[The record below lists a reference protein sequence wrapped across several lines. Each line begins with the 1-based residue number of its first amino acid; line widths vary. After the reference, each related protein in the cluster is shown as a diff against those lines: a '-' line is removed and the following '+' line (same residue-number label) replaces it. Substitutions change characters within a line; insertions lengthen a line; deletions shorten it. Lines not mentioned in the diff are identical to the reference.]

1 MLGGGDVDMGDA
13 GSGELANGAE
23 VRNALLD
30 QALGVSLGTSQPY
43 RLPLLETGPALIGR
57 GVDRVPATGF
67 APLPSLLEQRL
78 RAQAIATAS
87 APGAAPAP
95 AVGGGGGLPSAVLR
109 GQVGVGA
116 EPMSRTTSA
125 AGSELGEG
133 PGSRRGRQGRLV

>member
-1 MLGGGDVDMGDA
+1 MGGDVDMGDA
-13 GSGELANGAE
+13 GGELANGAE

-87 APGAAPAP
+87 APGSAPAP
-95 AVGGGGGLPSAVLR
+95 AVGGSMPSVLR

>member
-1 MLGGGDVDMGDA
+1 MLGGGDIDMGDA

-78 RAQAIATAS
+78 RAQAIATAN

-95 AVGGGGGLPSAVLR
+95 AVGGGNILPSVLR